1 MDKKYLMNGLAALA
15 IVAGISS
22 CVKDVDGVNTAD
34 QEKAAKENAELQLGL
49 TIPEGQTWDMASQI
63 EANVAVNLE
72 AGESYE
78 VAVYANDPIADGVG
92 KVLAKGTVLGGK
104 TYTTKFTGSKAT
116 TQLYVGVT
124 DKNDYTRY
132 KLASVK
138 DGQLV
143 ADFGVSGA
151 AARSMRAVTINGDTY
166 DAFNMPTTAELNAAF
181 PTSIPEG
188 ADEVV
193 DLPTMEKYNTQY
205 YNYNNLYWI
214 YLRNGANH
222 NYKVTKTGEAEIGGT
237 YNNTNVGAYNV
248 YVSVNGNV
256 TLKRN
261 GTELMNLYILNGNV
275 TLDSNFGE
283 CGGVISVASGAT
295 LNDARDHVAHNSGI
309 KVFNRGTYNATNY
322 KFDIGNKASFYNEGS
337 FTSTNALSY
346 SAGSS
351 NTSYFYNMGD
361 AAELTAPSM
370 TLNSTCNFISG
381 GTVNISGET
390 KVTQSGIVW
399 VNNGHYTTGKLIFSA
414 QNATFYN
421 YCQLKVTDTT
431 IFTDGQFNLM
441 TGSYTETNKA
451 LFNNFH
457 VNMYDNSGIYVKSGS
472 KWGRQG
478 AGIYQ
483 GFRAVNDNAQAYVRL
498 GGMAYVPS
506 HKGGAIHFEGKKL
519 TYAIE
524 NVTFYDNCNGFDQYS
539 TFDNINYWTET
550 SAEKLAADKSENI
563 TFDTND
569 TAERANYSEMTFSEP
584 AEGECSAT
592 WGEDGDEKIEE
603 PAPVTF
609 AFEDQISNGDY
620 DLNDVVLKVTPH
632 VVKSGKKITSIDYDN
647 LDIKLVA
654 AGATFDITVM
664 VDKSALSFNGNT
676 EVHDAF
682 GVNRGVMVNTGGT
695 AKSGV
700 QQNAAPV
707 TCTIATPA
715 AVKGTDA
722 DGNPTLDLSQ
732 LDIWID
738 VNPGKKSA
746 AQIKYLTEK
755 TEPYAVMIPMDWA
768 WPKERVCIKDAY
780 LGSAEAEDVAID
792 ESGNTFKKNSFAVWA
807 ATLDRDAVMNGWYN
821 FPVEGSTMK
830 NK

>member
-72 AGESYE
+72 AGETYE

-166 DAFNMPTTAELNAAF
+166 DAFNMPTTEELNAAF
-181 PTSIPEG
+181 PTSIPSG
-188 ADEVV
+188 AKEVV
-193 DLPTMEKYNTQY
+193 ELKPYYENEQNLYNTY
-205 YNYNNLYWI
+205 VNNGVCNYQI
-214 YLRNGANH
+214 TRANSDGS
-222 NYKVTKTGEAEIGGT
+222 VEIGGT
-237 YNNTNVGAYNV
+237 WANPKEKTYNV
-248 YVSVNGNV
+248 YVSVDGSV

-261 GTELMNLYILNGNV
+261 GAEYMNLYILKGNV
-275 TLDSNFGE
+275 TLDSNWGE
-283 CGGVISVASGAT
+283 CGGIISVASGVI
-295 LNDARDHVAHNSGI
+295 LNDARDHIAHNGGI

-346 SAGSS
+346 SAGSG

-361 AAELTAPSM
+361 DAELTAPSM
-370 TLNSTCNFISG
+370 TFNSTCNFISG

-399 VNNGHYTTGKLIFSA
+399 VNNGHYTTGKLIFTAKNTS
-414 QNATFYN
+414 FYN

-431 IFTDGQFNLM
+431 IFTDGEFNLM
-441 TGSYTETNKA
+441 SGSYTETNKA

-483 GFRAVNDNAQAYVRL
+483 GFRAVNNNAQAYVRL
-498 GGMAYVPS
+498 GGKAYVPS

-524 NVTFYDNCNGFDQYS
+524 EVSFYDNFNSFDQYS
-539 TFDNINYWTET
+539 AFDNINYWDET
-550 SAEKLAADKSENI
+550 SAEKLKTAKSENI

-569 TAERANYSEMTFSEP
+569 TAERANYSEMAFSEP

-592 WGEDGDEKIEE
+592 WGEDGKEKIEE

-664 VDKSALSFNGNT
+664 VGENALSFNGQT
-676 EVHDAF
+676 EIHDAF
-682 GVNRGVMVNTGGT
+682 GVNKAVMVNTGGT

-780 LGSAEAEDVAID
+780 IGSEEAEDVAID